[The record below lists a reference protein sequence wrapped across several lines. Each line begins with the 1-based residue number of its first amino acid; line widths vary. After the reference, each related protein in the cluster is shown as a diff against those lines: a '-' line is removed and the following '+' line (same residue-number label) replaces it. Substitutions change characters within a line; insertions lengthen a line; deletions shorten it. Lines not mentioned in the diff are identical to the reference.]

1 MRVSENWIQSR
12 ISRILER
19 SWRRCESDIRIDLIE
34 CNGVDWIHLL
44 QVTGQCRALVN
55 MATELYVP

>member
-1 MRVSENWIQSR
+1 MRVSENWILR
-12 ISRILER
+12 RMVER

-34 CNGVDWIHLL
+34 RNVVDSICLL

-55 MATELYVP
+55 IGDKLLGSIK